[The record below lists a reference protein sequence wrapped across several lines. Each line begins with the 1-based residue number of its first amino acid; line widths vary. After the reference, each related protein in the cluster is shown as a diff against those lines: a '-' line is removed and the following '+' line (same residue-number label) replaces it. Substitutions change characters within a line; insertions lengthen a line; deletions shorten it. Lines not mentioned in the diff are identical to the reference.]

1 MISHRRVIAYFQAMT
16 QFLHLALAS
25 VLALCAAAPMRAT
38 TQEDVLSAAIL
49 PGWQMQ
55 NGHHMAAIS
64 LTLAPQWK
72 TYWRAPGDAGIPPLF
87 DWSGSQNVKA
97 VTIHWPSPQV
107 FHTNGMQT
115 VGYHDKLVLPV
126 EVTPR
131 DPGQPIFLRA
141 QVDLGVCKDIC
152 MPAAVQLQ
160 AELTA
165 PGKPDE
171 AIRAALKALP
181 NSGAEAGLA
190 GIACVLDPIAD
201 GLRLTATLT
210 LPTRGPQEVVV
221 FEAGNTSVWVSEAA
235 TSRQGGVL
243 TSVAEM
249 VESSGAPFALD
260 RSAVKVT
267 VLGAGRAVEITGCP
281 AP

>member
-1 MISHRRVIAYFQAMT
+1 VISHRHRIAYFRHMT
-16 QFLHLALAS
+16 VILRLALAAL
-25 VLALCAAAPMRAT
+25 LALCATAPLRAT
-38 TQEDVLSAAIL
+38 TQDDVLSAAIL
-49 PGWQMQ
+49 TGWKME
-55 NGHHMAAIS
+55 NGNHMAAIS

-72 TYWRAPGDAGIPPLF
+72 TYWRAPGEAGIPPLF
-87 DWSGSQNVKA
+87 DWSGSQNVKS

-115 VGYHDKLVLPV
+115 VGYHDALILPV

-131 DPGQPIFLRA
+131 DPSAPILLRA
-141 QVDLGVCKDIC
+141 QMDLGVCNEIC

-160 AELTA
+160 AELSGKGA
-165 PGKPDE
+165 PDP
-171 AIRAALKALP
+171 AIRAALKARP

-190 GIACVLDPIAD
+190 QISCVVDPIAD
-201 GLRLTATLT
+201 GLRVTATLT
-210 LPTRGPQEVVV
+210 MPARNPEEVVV
-221 FEAGNTSVWVSEAA
+221 FEAGAPSVWVSEAV
-235 TSRQGGVL
+235 TSRKGHVL

-260 RSAVKVT
+260 RSKVTVT
-267 VLGAGRAVEITGCP
+267 VLGEGRSVEISGCP

>member
-1 MISHRRVIAYFQAMT
+1 MIQSRALVFSA
-16 QFLHLALAS
+16 LLA
-25 VLALCAAAPMRAT
+25 VWAAAPMQAT
-38 TQEDVLSAAIL
+38 TQDEVLSATIL
-49 PGWQMQ
+49 PGWQMK
-55 NGHHMAAIS
+55 NGHHMAAID

-115 VGYHDKLVLPV
+115 VGYHDRLVLPV
-126 EVTPR
+126 EVTPL
-131 DPGQPIFLRA
+131 DPGQPILLRA

-171 AIRAALKALP
+171 AIRAALKARP

-190 GIACVLDPIAD
+190 KIVCVLDPIAD

-267 VLGAGRAVEITGCP
+267 VLGVGRAVEITGCP

>member
-1 MISHRRVIAYFQAMT
+1 VISHRRAIAYFQSMSQSRALV
-16 QFLHLALAS
+16 FSALLA
-25 VLALCAAAPMRAT
+25 VWAAAPMQAT
-38 TQEDVLSAAIL
+38 TQDEVLSATIL
-49 PGWQMQ
+49 PGWQMK

-97 VTIHWPSPQV
+97 VRIHWPSPQV

-115 VGYHDKLVLPV
+115 VGYHDRLVLPV
-126 EVTPR
+126 EVTPL
-131 DPGQPIFLRA
+131 DPGQPILLRA

-152 MPAAVQLQ
+152 MPAAVQLH

-171 AIRAALKALP
+171 AIRAALKARP

-190 GIACVLDPIAD
+190 KIVCVLDPIAD

-267 VLGAGRAVEITGCP
+267 VLGVGRAVEITGCP

>member
-1 MISHRRVIAYFQAMT
+1 M
-16 QFLHLALAS
+16 
-25 VLALCAAAPMRAT
+25 
-38 TQEDVLSAAIL
+38 E
-49 PGWQMQ
+49 

-72 TYWRAPGDAGIPPLF
+72 TYWRAPGEAGIPPLF
-87 DWSGSQNVKA
+87 DWSGSQNVKS

-115 VGYHDKLVLPV
+115 VGYHDALVLPV

-131 DPGQPIFLRA
+131 DPSAPILLRA
-141 QVDLGVCKDIC
+141 QMDLGVCNEIC

-160 AELTA
+160 AELLGAGA
-165 PGKPDE
+165 PDP
-171 AIRAALKALP
+171 AIRAALKARP

-190 GIACVLDPIAD
+190 QISCVVDPIAD
-201 GLRLTATLT
+201 GLRVTATLT
-210 LPTRGPQEVVV
+210 MPARSSEEVVV
-221 FEAGNTSVWVSEAA
+221 FEAGAPSVWVSEAV
-235 TSRQGGVL
+235 TSRNGHVL

-260 RSAVKVT
+260 RSKVTVT
-267 VLGAGRAVEITGCP
+267 VLGAARSVEISGCP